1 MKIKFLTLFL
11 ALAASVGCVFAQSGT
26 SGKVKWSVSGNVLT
40 ISRADSWAGIV
51 DMYDYPSNDAPW
63 KSYASTVTTI
73 QINANIHNVGS
84 NAFPEFTAVTNV
96 LFGEDL
102 KIIGDNA
109 FRNCSNLKSITLPAA
124 LTEVGS
130 KSFAGCEIT
139 SLGSKNPTPPT
150 IYDGS
155 FDYNDNLCVL
165 VYQGSVE
172 AYRAASGWKKF
183 KANTRPF
190 NPGKCGANA
199 TWEVKNNVV
208 TISGTGA
215 MDDDFA
221 YPDLSPWYYWKPT
234 SAIVGEGITVIGQIA
249 FSGCETLTT
258 VELPS
263 TLKKISADGFNG
275 CTGLTSITCKA
286 TTPPDASEGFVFK
299 DVPKTI
305 PVYVPKGCVAKYK
318 AAAGWKDFTNI
329 QPIGGSQGKK
339 VYATANAAGTT
350 LTLDY
355 TDDPSAEAVDFWPFD
370 LYPNITKVV
379 FNASMQEAR
388 PASTAEWFDN
398 YTKLTTIEHLES
410 LNTSEVK
417 DMSRMFENCVALKS
431 LNLSTFNTAKVTNM
445 EAMFYGC
452 DVLAELNVSGWNTA
466 NVTNMNSMF
475 SWCQVLKSL
484 DLTSFNTQNVT
495 DMGTMFANCLKLET
509 IKCNDDWSKNTK
521 LTNSYNMFKDCEKI
535 VGGKGTM
542 LDKNT
547 VDVTYARPDEGANKL
562 GYFTGNGTSG
572 LESVNHSAARSQK
585 LIKDGQLYLLRNG
598 KTYTVQGQEVK

>member
-1 MKIKFLTLFL
+1 MKTKIFTLVL
-11 ALAASVGCVFAQSGT
+11 ALATSVGTIFAQSGT
-26 SGKVKWSVSGNVLT
+26 DGKVKWSVSGNVLT

-84 NAFPEFTAVTNV
+84 NAFPGFTSVTDV
-96 LFGEDL
+96 LFGADI
-102 KIIGDNA
+102 KKIGDNA
-109 FRNCSNLKSITLPAA
+109 FRNCSKLKSITLPAA

-155 FDYNDNLCVL
+155 FDYNVNLRLL
-165 VYQGSVE
+165 VPQGSVSKYKS
-172 AYRAASGWKKF
+172 ANGWKKF
-183 KANTRPF
+183 EANTRPF
-190 NPGKCGANA
+190 NPGKCGTNA

-234 SAIVGEGITVIGQIA
+234 SAIVGEGITVIGQVA
-249 FSGCETLTT
+249 FSACETLTT

-339 VYATANAAGTT
+339 VYATIDGTGT
-350 LTLDY
+350 MLVIDY
-355 TDDPSAEAVDFWPFD
+355 TDDPSSTAVDYWPVG
-370 LYPNITKVV
+370 LYPNVTKVV

-431 LNLSTFNTAKVTNM
+431 LNLSTFDTKSVTTM

-475 SWCQVLKSL
+475 SWCPLLKVL
-484 DLTSFNTQNVT
+484 DLTSFDTKKVT
-495 DMGTMFANCLKLET
+495 NMSFMFADCKALTT
-509 IKCNDDWSKNTK
+509 IKCNDDWSKNTA
-521 LTNSYNMFKDCEKI
+521 LQFSGDMFKNCENI
-535 VGGKGTM
+535 VGGNGTQ
-542 LDKNT
+542 LDKNN
-547 VDVTYARPDEGANKL
+547 VDVTYARPDIKGQL

-585 LIKDGQLYLLRNG
+585 LIKDGQLYLLRDG
-598 KTYTVQGQEVK
+598 KTFTVTGQEVK